1 MQRYGKLINGELL
14 TSDHLH
20 LDYKPIEYEKIPEG
34 FNQETHFITQGEAVD
49 EGDYIFV
56 KIEIDELQS
65 DEETEEFDIDLDSQ

>member
-34 FNQETHFITQGEAVD
+34 FNQEAHFITQGEAVD

-56 KIEIDELQS
+56 KIEIDE
-65 DEETEEFDIDLDSQ
+65 EFGNFDIITDEPSGAY